1 MNMNKSTEKKLRRTI
16 KTPPMNVVTMV
27 DAMESWGNAN
37 RGSNFIEH
45 KGARRFWQI
54 LILAFMGCLGYWAYD
69 IHKQYTLFNQ
79 QALCSAVV
87 MQEKQSAEPKI
98 APAVVP
104 PAVSVSMVQPIA
116 EPIPAQTE
124 ASAVAVIPTDKEP
137 LANESHSSLKL
148 VNKPFDPI
156 VIADLK
162 VDAIRD
168 SFDTAEEN
176 FIESQSG
183 QEFSKKDTPLFQ
195 TSAPTI
201 TQEQAPFKIQSTPQ
215 DIQQWLL
222 HQHIKGVAY
231 RDFESCFIM
240 NSKIFHLN
248 EVVQP
253 EYNLIWSDI
262 DPVDKKLFFSDDAGN
277 LYSVNY

>member
-16 KTPPMNVVTMV
+16 KTPPMDVVPMV
-27 DAMESWGNAN
+27 DAMEAWGKIN

-45 KGARRFWQI
+45 KCARRFWQI

-87 MQEKQSAEPKI
+87 MQKQQDAT
-98 APAVVP
+98 PA
-104 PAVSVSMVQPIA
+104 AVSSAVS
-116 EPIPAQTE
+116 
-124 ASAVAVIPTDKEP
+124 ASAKSVSAKADASVEAVIPADKGP
-137 LANESHSSLKL
+137 SGGESHPSLKL
-148 VNKPFDPI
+148 VNKPLNPI

-162 VDAIRD
+162 MDAIRD

-183 QEFSKKDTPLFQ
+183 QEFSKKNTPLFQ
-195 TSAPTI
+195 TSTPTV

-253 EYNLIWSDI
+253 EYNLVWSDI

-277 LYSVNY
+277 LYSINY